1 MTVVLAGRK
10 AARNDVAPELPDQRH
25 AEQLDRHRIGFA
37 HHAMP
42 VDDDH
47 AAGQQIHEALQA
59 PGQAL
64 LLVQLLQALQAGLG
78 QLPRQLDNSTFQH
91 IARIAGPPLLGL
103 ESPELALESEHDFRF
118 AEAGGI
124 HG

>member
-1 MTVVLAGRK
+1 
-10 AARNDVAPELPDQRH
+10 
-25 AEQLDRHRIGFA
+25 
-37 HHAMP
+37 MP
-42 VDDDH
+42 VDNDH

-59 PGQAL
+59 PGEAL

-78 QLPRQLDNSTFQH
+78 QLPRQLDDSTFQH
-91 IARIAGPPLLGL
+91 IARIAGSPLLGL

-118 AEAGGI
+118 AEAGGL